1 MNSAPI
7 GFFACPAYH
16 GATLLGLILNNHSQL
31 AALGDTLPER
41 AHMDYFCSCG
51 ARVQNCD
58 FWNRLA
64 QATRA
69 NAHAMEPTLLPVR
82 PRLVRNETANK
93 LLNRLV
99 FPVRPRLVRNETANK
114 LLNRLVFGDRFIS
127 RSAYAL
133 VAARLRRFETDFNDF
148 ACAVCMLLKKTRFV
162 DGTKDL
168 QRLFVLAK
176 ANPGRMIYCI
186 HLIRDPRGFVLSCK
200 NNLPGP
206 WDLKQSS
213 LNWRRYHYLVLQ
225 LRTMLPNV
233 RYLPVRYE
241 DLCDRPGEQMQRIFA
256 FMGMEQEDV
265 LTAPRAPHHV
275 IGNRMLR
282 EFRGAIA
289 KDEKWRTQLEVGQQN
304 EILRLTSPFSS
315 TFRYTE
321 T

>member
-1 MNSAPI
+1 MNSTPI
-7 GFFACPAYH
+7 GFVACPAYH

-51 ARVQNCD
+51 ARIQDCD
-58 FWNRLA
+58 FWSRLA

-82 PRLVRNETANK
+82 PRLVRNETANER
-93 LLNRLV
+93 LNR
-99 FPVRPRLVRNETANK
+99 RL
-114 LLNRLVFGDRFIS
+114 LFGNDFIS
-127 RSAYAL
+127 RCAYTL
-133 VAARLRRFETDFNDF
+133 VAARLRRFEADFNDF
-148 ACAVCMLLKKTRFV
+148 ARTVCTLLNKTRFV

-168 QRLFVLAK
+168 QRQFVLAK

-186 HLIRDPRGFVLSCK
+186 HLIRDPRAYVLSCK
-200 NNLPGP
+200 QNLPGP

-213 LNWRRYHYLVLQ
+213 LNWRLYHNFVLQ
-225 LRTMLPNV
+225 LCTMLPNI

-241 DLCDRPGEQMQRIFA
+241 DLCDGPGEQMHRIFA
-256 FMGMEQEDV
+256 FMGMEQEEV
-265 LTAPRAPHHV
+265 VTAPRAPHHV
-275 IGNRMLR
+275 IGNRMLQ

-289 KDEKWRTQLEVGQQN
+289 KDEKWRTALEARQQS
-304 EILRLTSPFSS
+304 EIVRLTSPFSS
-315 TFRYTE
+315 VFRYTE